1 MFSASGPQGGAGTL
15 FDLRPSRVL
24 PPDDLSTKGP
34 VSKEGVVSI
43 PWFRKHHRRATFF
56 TGTALAAILLWTG
69 GSISASSPRKQPPG
83 DNGLAPAPVRSE
95 ADRAR
100 LESKRPQT
108 QRERN
113 LAYMSSMG
121 AIAAGLAPAPAVPR
135 TAWPAPDFKALQA
148 ASPSVMGSADVIVNG
163 PGDASLQSETSIA
176 SDFNGVLVAGYNDGR
191 GFCSPFPG
199 CITTTGMSLSG
210 VARSTD
216 GGATWAEVGVNG
228 RLPFAPG
235 DAVFG
240 DPEVKFH
247 AGLNGGS
254 GGFVYASIYVRPD
267 GIQGLSIHTSDP
279 TGTTWTG
286 PIEVDPAFISASD
299 DADKEF
305 MDVDWFGGSDR
316 ILLTWTNFGAAI
328 EIRAAHSDDFGT
340 SWIDD
345 GVIGTSPPGGF
356 VQSSIPRF
364 DQFGSV
370 YAAWRAID
378 FANNRSICINRSQDN
393 GDNWDGEQCITPFY
407 AFEDQ
412 ILGVDRVNTSPSL
425 EVDWFTGQVYV
436 VYQRNS
442 SSGTGDIAF
451 QTSTDF
457 GTTFTPAVLLSSN
470 PGQDRAQFYPWV
482 AVDQFS
488 FAGNIHVT
496 WLDQDPEQ
504 TGDVLEYMH
513 TVSRD
518 YGNSWSAPTP
528 LNDRPFHAGH
538 GNDTSQ
544 PNMGDYNQ
552 HVAVFGVLHSLWGG
566 TSVAPE
572 FNEGLPSASLISPDT
587 YYDQRLDSQ
596 ISPPVRIS
604 GWTLTP
610 AGANAYWDPNESA
623 NLTVAIENYVANF
636 ETITGV
642 NATLTTP
649 TAGVTIGTATSSYPN
664 IPPLGVRVNATAFVA
679 TLAANFVPGTYVD
692 FVLNVSSNQRSIQLP
707 FRVAT
712 GTPGG
717 TNTLI
722 TQDFEGATPP
732 ALPTGWVH
740 VNGAGPSV
748 PWVTSNT
755 FMPTN
760 AAFHVNNPT
769 STKWMRLFSP
779 VVTVPTP
786 AAGVESYVTLDFDIL
801 YRTEDEPTQQVLA
814 YDGLTV
820 RIADSTGGPVLRSVL
835 AEAFA
840 TSITTGT
847 MKHFP
852 KHLPRSSNPL
862 QDMSVWAGDS
872 GPVQHVSMKFP
883 GAGMAGRTV
892 QLRYEYMEDSSLNCN
907 GAGIPGTCGV
917 GVDNVVFQQ
926 VQVGCSTL
934 AAPSIAAPSYANV
947 GQTGLQATATPPAG
961 STAVSYNW
969 TIADRAG
976 TDISNLITA
985 GQGTAQITFDAASPG
1000 VTMFLRA
1007 TATTTFGCTTP
1018 QGERRVQVD
1027 FLDVPPTH
1035 PFYAF
1040 VNNIAGNGIT
1050 SGCGGGNYCPNN
1062 TNTRA
1067 QMAVFLLRSEFGGG
1081 YVPPACTG
1089 IFGDVVCPSF
1099 FADWIENL
1107 STLGITSGCAA
1118 GPPPLYCPNN
1128 AVLRN
1133 SMAILLLKTD
1143 NGSGYV
1149 PPVCTGIFGD
1159 VTCPSFFAD
1168 WIEDI
1173 FNQGITSGCAVGPPL
1188 LYCPTNPVTR
1198 GQMSK
1203 FLVNTFALTFP

>member
-1 MFSASGPQGGAGTL
+1 M
-15 FDLRPSRVL
+15 
-24 PPDDLSTKGP
+24 
-34 VSKEGVVSI
+34 SI
-43 PWFRKHHRRATFF
+43 PWFRKHHRRATFL
-56 TGTALAAILLWTG
+56 TGTALAGLLLWTG
-69 GSISASSPRKQPPG
+69 GSALASTSRKQPPG

-100 LESKRPQT
+100 LESKRAKT
-108 QRERN
+108 QQERN
-113 LAYMSSMG
+113 YEYMSSMG
-121 AIAAGLAPAPAVPR
+121 AIAAGLAPRPQVPEGGW
-135 TAWPAPDFKALQA
+135 AAPDFKALQA
-148 ASPSVMGSADVIVNG
+148 ASPSVMGSADLIVHG
-163 PGDASLQSETSIA
+163 AGDARLQTETSIA
-176 SDFNGVLVAGYNDGR
+176 SDFNGVLVAGYNDAR
-191 GFCSPFPG
+191 GFSLVPL
-199 CITTTGMSLSG
+199 TLSG
-210 VARSTD
+210 VSRSTD
-216 GGATWAEVGVNG
+216 GGVTWTDLGQ
-228 RLPFAPG
+228 LPGMAN
-235 DAVFG
+235 ASVFG
-240 DPEVKFH
+240 DPDVKYH
-247 AGLNGGS
+247 AGLNAGA
-254 GGFVYASIYVRPD
+254 GGFVYASIFVNTA
-267 GIQGLSIHTSDP
+267 GLQGLSIHTSDP

-286 PIEVDPAFISASD
+286 PLAVTPSFVAGAA
-299 DADKEF
+299 ADKEF

-316 ILLTWTNFGAAI
+316 ILVTWTQFSAVAPV
-328 EIRAAHSDDFGT
+328 IRAAHSDDFGANWT
-340 SWIDD
+340 DD
-345 GVIGTSPPGGF
+345 GVIGTSFTGGF

-364 DQFGSV
+364 DQAGFV
-370 YAAWRAID
+370 YAAWRNID
-378 FANNRSICINRSQDN
+378 FAGNRSIAVNSSYDN
-393 GDNWDGEQCITPFY
+393 GNTWNGEQLITPFY
-407 AFEDQ
+407 APEDQ
-412 ILGVDRVNTSPSL
+412 IPGVDRVNTSPSL

-436 VYQRNS
+436 VYQRNN

-457 GTTFTPAVLLSSN
+457 GTSFTSAVLLNSN

-488 FAGNIHVT
+488 AAGNIHVT

-504 TGDVLEYMH
+504 TGDVLENMH

-518 YGNSWSAPTP
+518 YGGTWSAPTP
-528 LNDRPFHAGH
+528 LNDRPFHAGY

-552 HVAVFGVLHSLWGG
+552 QVAVFGVLHSVWGG

-572 FNEGLPSASLISPDT
+572 FNEGQCPAGCTSMITPDT

-596 ISPPVRIS
+596 ISPPLRIS
-604 GWTLTP
+604 GWTVTP
-610 AGANAYWDPNESA
+610 AGTNAYWDPNESA
-623 NLTVAIENYVANF
+623 NLTVAIESYAANF
-636 ETITGV
+636 DTITGI

-649 TAGVTIGTATSSYPN
+649 TAGVTINTGTSAYPN
-664 IPPLGVRVNATAFVA
+664 IPPLGIRVNQTAFAA

-717 TNTLI
+717 INTLI

-740 VNGAGPSV
+740 SNGGGPSV
-748 PWVTSNT
+748 LWVTSNT

-760 AAFHVNNPT
+760 AAFHVNNP
-769 STKWMRLFSP
+769 SGTKFMRLFSP
-779 VVTVPTP
+779 SVTVPTP
-786 AAGVESYVTLDFDIL
+786 AAGVESYVTLDFDVL

-814 YDGLTV
+814 YDGLTLRITDLTPGQTV
-820 RIADSTGGPVLRSVL
+820 RSNL

-840 TSITTGT
+840 QSITTGT

-852 KHLPRSSNPL
+852 KHLPRGGGVYF

-872 GPVQHVSMKFP
+872 GVVQHVSMKFP
-883 GAGMAGRTV
+883 GAGMAGRLV
-892 QLRYEYMEDSSLNCN
+892 QLRYEYTEDSSLNCN

-934 AAPSIAAPSYANV
+934 AAPSIVAPSYGNV
-947 GQTGLQATATPPAG
+947 NQTGLQATATPPAG

-969 TIADRAG
+969 TITDRPG

-985 GQGTAQITFDAASPG
+985 GQGTSQITFNAASPG

-1007 TATTTFGCTTP
+1007 TATTNFGCTTP
-1018 QGERRVQVD
+1018 QGVRRVQVD

-1067 QMAVFLLRSEFGGG
+1067 QMAIFLLRSEFGAG
-1081 YVPPACTG
+1081 YVPPVCTG

-1107 STLGITSGCAA
+1107 FTLGITSGCAA

-1173 FNQGITSGCAVGPPL
+1173 FNQGITSGCAAGPPL